1 MFGAFGIVGTFAAA
15 AMAQMSLKSQ
25 DYTAQ
30 WETASG
36 ICLIVG
42 LGLLGASLPRL
53 C

>member
-1 MFGAFGIVGTFAAA
+1 MLGAFGIVGTLAAT
-15 AMAQMSLKSQ
+15 AMAQISLQ
-25 DYTAQ
+25 ARNYTVQ

-36 ICLIVG
+36 FALIAG